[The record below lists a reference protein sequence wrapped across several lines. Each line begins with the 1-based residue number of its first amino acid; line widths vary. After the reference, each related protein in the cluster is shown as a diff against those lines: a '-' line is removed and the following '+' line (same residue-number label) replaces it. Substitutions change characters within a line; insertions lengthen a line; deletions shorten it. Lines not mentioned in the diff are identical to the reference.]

1 MKRLHISSVIVIGA
15 VATLLVS
22 VGAPAAPS
30 PDSEPSAPSKEFAC
44 GAKDKPC
51 PLQAWMKAN
60 MGPSATED
68 PMPFDALAKNFKTIA
83 GKSPGAAFGDW
94 SKIANDGAAAAAAK
108 DAGKVKGACKTCH
121 DKYKKMFK
129 DENRDMAFP

>member
-15 VATLLVS
+15 VATLFS
-22 VGAPAAPS
+22 VVAPAAPN

-83 GKSPGAAFGDW
+83 GKTPGTTYGDW
-94 SKIANDGAAAAAAK
+94 AKIANDGAAAAGAKNAKGVK
-108 DAGKVKGACKTCH
+108 DACKACH

>member
-15 VATLLVS
+15 VATLFSAV
-22 VGAPAAPS
+22 APAAPT
-30 PDSEPSAPSKEFAC
+30 PDIEPSAPSKEFAC
-44 GAKDKPC
+44 GSKEKPC

-60 MGPSATED
+60 MGTSVTED

-83 GKSPGAAFGDW
+83 AKSPGAGFDTW

-108 DAGKVKGACKTCH
+108 DGTKVKAQCKVCH
-121 DKYKKMFK
+121 DLYKKKFK
-129 DENRDMAFP
+129 DETRDMTFP

>member
-15 VATLLVS
+15 VATLFS
-22 VGAPAAPS
+22 VVAPAAPS

-68 PMPFDALAKNFKTIA
+68 PMPFDALVTNFGKIA
-83 GKSPGAAFGDW
+83 GKSPGGSYPEWAA
-94 SKIANDGAAAAAAK
+94 IANKGVAAAK
-108 DAGKVKGACKTCH
+108 GKNAKGVKDACKECH